1 MSARGFLVFG
11 FSLATVF
18 VVFVLESYFFL
29 AITSPVPSDN
39 LVVEG
44 WTHEYA
50 MREAAA
56 EYATIDTFLRLV
68 VRTIGKGGYINDYY
82 TSASVGAE
90 LLQKAGIPREAIQM
104 VPSHVNGRERTY
116 SSAIALRD
124 WFRDNTPVHTINV
137 VTEGAHARRTRVLY
151 QKAFDQNVTVGIIA
165 LSNPDYNPKQWWRYS
180 DGVREV
186 IGESIAYICAKFFFY
201 PSASLSDKEP
211 AQAAP
216 ASR

>member
-1 MSARGFLVFG
+1 
-11 FSLATVF
+11 
-18 VVFVLESYFFL
+18 LESYPFL

-44 WTHEYA
+44 WMHEYA

-56 EYATIDTFLRLV
+56 EYAIIGTFLRLV

-124 WFRDNTPVHTINV
+124 WFRDNTPVDTINV
-137 VTEGAHARRTRVLY
+137 VTEGAHAR
-151 QKAFDQNVTVGIIA
+151 
-165 LSNPDYNPKQWWRYS
+165 
-180 DGVREV
+180 
-186 IGESIAYICAKFFFY
+186 
-201 PSASLSDKEP
+201 
-211 AQAAP
+211 
-216 ASR
+216 